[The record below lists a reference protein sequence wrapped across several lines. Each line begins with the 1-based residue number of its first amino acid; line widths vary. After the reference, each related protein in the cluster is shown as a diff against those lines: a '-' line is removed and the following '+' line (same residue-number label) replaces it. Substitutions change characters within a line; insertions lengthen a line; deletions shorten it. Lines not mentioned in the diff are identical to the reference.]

1 NDLARQLIDAKSQLG
16 AVREKYAS
24 DHPDVQQLERLVASL
39 ETAMRDA
46 PLTSEAVRADP
57 DNPAY
62 IQVNSQRE
70 ASINERTSLQK
81 KNSVLRERI
90 ADYERRLA
98 ASPEVAREYS
108 TIMREMENAQLK
120 YSEVRQKQME
130 ATLAQNL
137 ETERKGER
145 FTLIEPPM
153 APEEPASPNR
163 PALVVMG
170 VLLSFGAAVG
180 LVLLLEVLD
189 TSIRSRRDIEAL
201 VSVPPLAVLPWI
213 ETPVERAVKTRF
225 RRWSLA
231 GAATSVVGAVVMV
244 HFLYRPLDVLW
255 AVAWRRF
262 FG

>member
-1 NDLARQLIDAKSQLG
+1 
-16 AVREKYAS
+16 
-24 DHPDVQQLERLVASL
+24 
-39 ETAMRDA
+39 
-46 PLTSEAVRADP
+46 
-57 DNPAY
+57 
-62 IQVNSQRE
+62 
-70 ASINERTSLQK
+70 NERTALQSK
-81 KNSVLRERI
+81 GSALRARI

-108 TIMREMENAQLK
+108 VIVRELENAQLK

-130 ATLAQNL
+130 ATLAKNL

-163 PALVVMG
+163 PALVVLG
-170 VLLSFGAAVG
+170 VLLSLGTAVG
-180 LVLLLEVLD
+180 VVLLLEVMD
-189 TSIRSRRDIEAL
+189 TTIRSRRDIEAL
-201 VSVPPLAVLPWI
+201 VAVPPLAVLPWI
-213 ETPVERAVKTRF
+213 EIPTERAARTKI
-225 RRWSLA
+225 RRLSLA
-231 GAATSVVGAVVMV
+231 GVATSVAVAVVMV